1 MPTVKACTRVLR
13 QGCKDCLPRLE
24 NGVDLCLPLQDA
36 KPCEST
42 RACFAAA
49 ALLPE
54 YEELG
59 RALPIG
65 KLLSIEADHG
75 RQTAHSAQTQVAAH
89 DLHRKAGDGKS
100 FTAQQTSRLVRS

>member
-1 MPTVKACTRVLR
+1 M
-13 QGCKDCLPRLE
+13 PRLE
-24 NGVDLCLPLQDA
+24 NGVDLCLPLTAADRGLPLQDA

-75 RQTAHSAQTQVAAH
+75 RQTAHSAQPQVAAH